1 MSLLEKTLVEL
12 QTRASNV
19 PKQVSTRRLQALDH
33 VAQWIASQSSAES
46 IDITVICTHNSRRSH
61 LGQVWLQAAAW
72 QYEFDNLRAW
82 SGGTEGTALYPSAA
96 QALRTQGVELS
107 QNTDRENPIY
117 RIQLQ
122 SGQPP
127 FDVFSKPYAHPSN
140 PQSGFAAILV
150 CNEANEA
157 CPIVSG
163 ADARFSLPYVDP
175 KISDGTAE
183 ESRIYQERSKEI
195 GGEMFYIIQRARA
208 IMTAGQP

>member
-1 MSLLEKTLVEL
+1 MSPLEKTLVEL

-19 PKQVSTRRLQALDH
+19 PKQVRTRRLQALDH
-33 VAQWIASQSSAES
+33 VAQWIASQSSEAS

-96 QALRTQGVELS
+96 EALRTQGVELS

-122 SGQPP
+122 FGQPP

-195 GGEMFYIIQRARA
+195 GGEMFYIIERARA

>member
-19 PKQVSTRRLQALDH
+19 PKEVNADRLAALDR
-33 VAQWIASQSSAES
+33 VAHWIASQSSSEN

-72 QYEFDNLRAW
+72 QYEFDNLRTW
-82 SGGTEGTALYPSAA
+82 SGGTEGTAVYPSAA
-96 QALRTQGVELS
+96 EALRTQGVQLS

-122 SGQPP
+122 SGTPP
-127 FDVFSKPYAHPSN
+127 FDVFSKRYSHPSN
-140 PQSGFAAILV
+140 PQNGFGAILV
-150 CNEANEA
+150 CSEANEA

-163 ADARFSLPYVDP
+163 AAARFSLPYVDP

-183 ESRIYQERSKEI
+183 ESRIYQERSMEI
-195 GGEMFYIIQRARA
+195 GAEMFYIIQHARA
-208 IMTAGQP
+208 ILTATQP

>member
-1 MSLLEKTLVEL
+1 MSLLEKTLMEL
-12 QTRASNV
+12 QTWASNV
-19 PKQVSTRRLQALDH
+19 PKQVNTRRLDALDD
-33 VAQWIASQSSAES
+33 VAQWIATQSSAES

-72 QYEFDNLRAW
+72 QYEFDNLRTW

-96 QALRTQGVELS
+96 EALRSQGVELS

-122 SGQPP
+122 SEQPS
-127 FDVFSKPYAHPSN
+127 FDVFSKRYSHPSN

-163 ADARFSLPYVDP
+163 AVARFSLPYVDP

-183 ESRIYQERSKEI
+183 ESHIYQERSKEI

-208 IMTAGQP
+208 IITAGQP

>member
-1 MSLLEKTLVEL
+1 MSLLEKTLLEL

-33 VAQWIASQSSAES
+33 VAQWIASQSSEAS

-96 QALRTQGVELS
+96 EALRTQGVELS

-195 GGEMFYIIQRARA
+195 GGEMFYIIERARA

>member
-1 MSLLEKTLVEL
+1 MEL

-19 PKQVSTRRLQALDH
+19 PKQVNTRRLEALDH
-33 VAQWIASQSSAES
+33 VAQWIATQSSAES

-72 QYEFDNLRAW
+72 QYEFDNLRTW
-82 SGGTEGTALYPSAA
+82 SGGTESTALYPSAA
-96 QALRTQGVELS
+96 EALRSQGVELS

-122 SGQPP
+122 SEQPS
-127 FDVFSKPYAHPSN
+127 FDVFSKRYSHPSN

-163 ADARFSLPYVDP
+163 AVARFSLPYVDP

-208 IMTAGQP
+208 IITAGQP